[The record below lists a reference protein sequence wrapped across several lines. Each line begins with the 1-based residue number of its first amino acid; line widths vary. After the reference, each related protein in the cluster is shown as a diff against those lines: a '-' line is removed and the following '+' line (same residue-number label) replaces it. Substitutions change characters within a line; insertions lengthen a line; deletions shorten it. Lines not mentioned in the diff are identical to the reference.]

1 MKKLISKRLVIIEF
15 LIIAALTFCF
25 INKVLASSAS
35 VAISTKQAT
44 QGEKVKVEINITS
57 DVGMG
62 ECNFYIQYD
71 PEIIEVSQTQSDNSL
86 MYYGGGGQ
94 IHIQYAVSNAKSA
107 KIAIDFD
114 AKKPGTS
121 AIQYMTL
128 SDEEGILEYD
138 SMEWVKD
145 SNISKIAGSVT
156 VKAPYVAS
164 KNNNLSS
171 LKVVATR
178 ADGSTY
184 TLPFSP
190 EFKKGTTAYTAEAQ
204 EGTTKLV
211 VTAKAEDSKAK
222 VKVDGATLK
231 DGKNT
236 TTITVTAEN
245 GSTKKY
251 TITTNVPITTTLP
264 PEPIIVEI
272 DGTDKHIKDVTETT
286 ALPEGFE
293 TVEYDYKGEKVVA
306 AKGLSKNLVVMY
318 ITDAQGANGKLYIY
332 EETTD
337 TFFPMSNIQV
347 TNKLYTIVR
356 HPEDLVLPEGYEK
369 TDVTVGNQTFTGWQN
384 VDLEGIYL
392 VYAMNWN
399 GEEGLYYYEPVEGQM
414 VKYFEMSVDAGVA
427 FDEYNQ
433 LVVDNQKLKDEIEK
447 IKKDNAKDVEE
458 KTSLYKYIAIG
469 CIVMSVIYLGVIILL
484 VAKNRKKKDDTEG
497 DITDNTENDVE
508 NTFNNDCEN
517 VDNTDNVDNEEKTD
531 DVDGAMEAAL
541 AAGVAEAL
549 VEDEQLAEEPAMV
562 EEPEAV
568 EEETVE
574 EENVVEETVLEE
586 DFLQEFAEEIQPDI
600 DMEDAIVAS
609 VVLAMESENL
619 QTEEDTQAEDGAQI
633 EDEVQIED
641 EAQATDETL
650 IEEDSLE
657 TKEEPQKDENLEI
670 EEESQIEEPQI
681 EETIVE
687 EETMNSI
694 NAENMDKKKKVENI
708 MNDDSTSIHA
718 DDLDL
723 VIDELFDDLFGE

>member
-1 MKKLISKRLVIIEF
+1 MQKYSIKEIIKKSMFVVAILMVCIGISKNVY
-15 LIIAALTFCF
+15 
-25 INKVLASSAS
+25 ASNATVS
-35 VAISTKQAT
+35 ISTST
-44 QGEKVKVEINITS
+44 VTNGNEFDIIITIQGDDKIFGS
-57 DVGMG
+57 
-62 ECNFYIQYD
+62 NFY
-71 PEIIEVSQTQSDNSL
+71 
-86 MYYGGGGQ
+86 
-94 IHIQYAVSNAKSA
+94 
-107 KIAIDFD
+107 
-114 AKKPGTS
+114 
-121 AIQYMTL
+121 
-128 SDEEGILEYD
+128 LEYD
-138 SMEWVKD
+138 SNIIEIKSGHQGGGDGKIQIMNYLSSTDVSNKQTITLKAKAIAVGTTSIKYVAMTDNEGVVD
-145 SNISKIAGSVT
+145 SNGDYMNVTATAGSVT

-447 IKKDNAKDVEE
+447 VKKDNAKDVEE

-531 DVDGAMEAAL
+531 DVDGTMEAAL